1 MVQTITNEQKQQLQQ
16 IILENGMNA
25 WDYVLAEREEDRPW
39 AIAGILSCMKKGYN
53 LNSLMICWEARELR
67 YANAA
72 DCAQLPI
79 LTEEQKQQ
87 LMVTTMDCGRNAWA
101 YTLTWPTDDQPWI
114 AAGILSCM
122 KKSYSLNRLT
132 VNWEA
137 RDLRYGNVADCA
149 QLPILTEKQQQL
161 LQQTALTDGT
171 NAWAWVQ
178 QQRKEDQPWAAA
190 GVLSCID
197 KGYDL
202 NEAMICWE
210 ARESRYEEQK
220 TEI

>member
-1 MVQTITNEQKQQLQQ
+1 MEQTITDEQRQTLMKTTLQGGQ
-16 IILENGMNA
+16 
-25 WDYVLAEREEDRPW
+25 
-39 AIAGILSCMKKGYN
+39 
-53 LNSLMICWEARELR
+53 
-67 YANAA
+67 
-72 DCAQLPI
+72 
-79 LTEEQKQQ
+79 
-87 LMVTTMDCGRNAWA
+87 NAWA

-122 KKSYSLNRLT
+122 KKDYSLNRLT

-137 RDLRYGNVADCA
+137 RELRYNNAAYCGQSSEN
-149 QLPILTEKQQQL
+149 QIPILTEKQQQL

-171 NAWAWVQ
+171 NAWKWVLS
-178 QQRKEDQPWAAA
+178 QRKEDQSWAAA

-210 ARESRYEEQK
+210 ARELRYRE
-220 TEI
+220 

>member
-25 WDYVLAEREEDRPW
+25 WDYVQSQNEADRPW
-39 AIAGILSCMKKGYN
+39 VAAGILSCMKKGYN

-72 DCAQLPI
+72 ACAQSSENQI
-79 LTEEQKQQ
+79 
-87 LMVTTMDCGRNAWA
+87 
-101 YTLTWPTDDQPWI
+101 
-114 AAGILSCM
+114 
-122 KKSYSLNRLT
+122 
-132 VNWEA
+132 
-137 RDLRYGNVADCA
+137 
-149 QLPILTEKQQQL
+149 PILTEKQQLL

-171 NAWAWVQ
+171 NAWEWVQ

-190 GVLSCID
+190 GILSCIEKD
-197 KGYDL
+197 YDL

-210 ARESRYEEQK
+210 ARELRYKE
-220 TEI
+220 